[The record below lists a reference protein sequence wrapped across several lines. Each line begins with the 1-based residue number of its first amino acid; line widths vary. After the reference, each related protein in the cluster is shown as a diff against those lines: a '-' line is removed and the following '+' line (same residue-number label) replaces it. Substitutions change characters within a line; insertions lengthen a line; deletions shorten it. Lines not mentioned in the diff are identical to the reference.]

1 MQTRKEVKDMHAA
14 ITRKVA
20 MLAGLMTPLVMTLA
34 AIALTL
40 AFAPAEPGHMPVNC
54 PPDC

>member
-14 ITRKVA
+14 ITRNLA

-40 AFAPAEPGHMPVNC
+40 AFSADPGHMPVNC